1 MLRHTVLHGYA
12 LRTFIG
18 TWETMALSLSL
29 VPLAAL
35 AAGPPPADTIIKN
48 RGCYSQLINETR
60 GLPTTAADALS
71 AYTR

>member
-1 MLRHTVLHGYA
+1 
-12 LRTFIG
+12 
-18 TWETMALSLSL
+18 MALSLSL

-35 AAGPPPADTIIKN
+35 TAGPPPADTIIKN
-48 RGCYSQLINETR
+48 HGCYSQLINETR